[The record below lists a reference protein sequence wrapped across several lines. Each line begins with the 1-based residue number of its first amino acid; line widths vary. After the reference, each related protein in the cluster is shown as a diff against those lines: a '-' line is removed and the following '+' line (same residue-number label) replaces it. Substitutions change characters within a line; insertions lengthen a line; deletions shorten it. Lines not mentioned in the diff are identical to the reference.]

1 MIALRRSG
9 YTLLEVLL
17 ATAIGVLLLAAV
29 YVAVDLQFS
38 SAQSG
43 RDMVEQSTLARSLM
57 TRMGDDI
64 NLSLG
69 TIDPSRYRPRRGQS
83 GGTSGQPSSNS
94 SSGNTNSG
102 GGTTNTNTGGGTNTN
117 TNTNS
122 NTNNSSNSAQ
132 TGDTGDTTQQTST
145 AQNGVVTFN
154 LFVQGTSDSLTL
166 YVSRYPREFTVN
178 PADPESL
185 NAQLIL
191 SDLRRVTYWLA
202 GGIDSPLGLARQEL
216 KIATAEDADSTAP
229 RPPDGVEDEGSLVI
243 APEVRSL
250 KFSYFDGTDWLDEW
264 FGDVKVNN
272 FPKGPPL
279 AIAIEMEVAPPGSV
293 NKPNS
298 EVLLRKFR
306 HVVAIPVA
314 NGISQQASQQATQ
327 EMATTTP

>member
-1 MIALRRSG
+1 MIAPRRSG

-29 YVAVDLQFS
+29 YVAVDVQFS

-43 RDMVEQSTLARSLM
+43 RDMIEQSTLARSLL
-57 TRMGDDI
+57 TRMGEDI

-69 TIDPSRYRPRRGQS
+69 TVDPSRYRSSRRQS
-83 GGTSGQPSSNS
+83 GGSSGQTGSTA
-94 SSGNTNSG
+94 SSGTTSST
-102 GGTTNTNTGGGTNTN
+102 GGTSNTNTGAANTN
-117 TNTNS
+117 TNTS
-122 NTNNSSNSAQ
+122 TNTTSTTNSAQ
-132 TGDTGDTTQQTST
+132 SSDSENTTQSST

-154 LFVQGTSDSLTL
+154 LFVQGTDTSLTL

-191 SDLRRVTYWLA
+191 SDLRRITYWLA
-202 GGIDSPLGLARQEL
+202 GGVDSPLGLAKQEL
-216 KIATAEDADSTAP
+216 KIATAEDADATAP
-229 RPPDGVEDEGSLVI
+229 RPPEGVEDEASFVI
-243 APEVRSL
+243 AEEVRSL
-250 KFSYFDGTDWLDEW
+250 KFSYFDGTDWLAEW
-264 FGDVKVNN
+264 YGDVIVNN

-314 NGISQQASQQATQ
+314 NGISQQATQQATEQ
-327 EMATTTP
+327 QMSTTTP